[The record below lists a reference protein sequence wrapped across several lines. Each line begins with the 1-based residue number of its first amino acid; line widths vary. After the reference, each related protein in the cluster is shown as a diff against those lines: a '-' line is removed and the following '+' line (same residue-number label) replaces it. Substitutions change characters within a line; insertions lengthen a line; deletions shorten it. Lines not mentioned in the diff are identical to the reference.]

1 MDKFLYP
8 LVDLLVDE
16 FLQARLQLADPFL
29 DHPLHDPL
37 LLHQVVEVVEG
48 EPGCLL
54 LSFCLTHLA
63 VSISEC
69 KGAVKRVQRKH
80 AFICR
85 A

>member
-48 EPGCLL
+48 ESGSLL
-54 LSFCLTHLA
+54 LSFCLTHFA
-63 VSISEC
+63 VSISKC
-69 KGAVKRVQRKH
+69 KGNIKGYYDS
-80 AFICR
+80 
-85 A
+85 